1 MADIIP
7 FKGIRYNKDKVG
19 ALSDVMAPPYD
30 VISPAQQDEFYKRSP
45 YNVVRLDF
53 GKALEADTETLN
65 RYTRS
70 KASLDGWLA
79 EGALAPDAEHCLY
92 FYRMDYKA
100 PSGDARK
107 LTGIICMLRLE
118 EWDKGVVLPHERTLK
133 GPKVDRMEL
142 IKATGVMASQIF
154 SLYSDPEK
162 AVTAAME
169 AATKGSAPDV
179 EATDDDGAAHKVWA
193 VKDPDA
199 IKAARESLAGRPVF
213 IADGHHRYETSL
225 AYRDIRRAEGPYTGD
240 EPFNFVP
247 MFLANMEEDG
257 LTVLPTHRLV
267 DYRNGLDSGN
277 ILKKAAEYFDIE
289 EFPFTPDSEPEE
301 RRNLLD
307 ALVLKG
313 KNSQS
318 FGFYFHGDAA
328 FHLLTVKDM
337 AAVKSAL
344 GCSPSEAY
352 CNLDVTVLHSLI
364 VERIL
369 GIDTEEIAKDQ
380 PVKFDK
386 DGIRA
391 VERVRAGEFTM
402 CFLLNPTKV
411 HEVRDVALAGE
422 IMPQKS
428 TYFYPKLL
436 TGLVIAPVGG

>member
-7 FKGIRYNKDKVG
+7 FKGIRYDAGRVG
-19 ALSDVMAPPYD
+19 SLSEVMAPPYD
-30 VISPAQQDEFYKRSP
+30 VISPAQQDEFYKRSE

-53 GKALEADTETLN
+53 GKPAGTDDETAN

-70 KASLDGWLA
+70 RDTLA
-79 EGALAPDAEHCLY
+79 RWMDEGILARDSRPCLY
-92 FYRMDYKA
+92 FYRMDYTA
-100 PSGDARK
+100 PSGGRK
-107 LTGIICMLRLE
+107 QLSGIICMLRLE

-162 AVTAAME
+162 TVTTAMDN
-169 AATKGSAPDV
+169 ATASRPPDE
-179 EATDDDGAAHKVWA
+179 EATDDDGTLHRVWA
-193 VKDPDA
+193 VDDGAA
-199 IKAARESLAGRPVF
+199 IDAARASLAARPVF

-225 AYRDIRRAEGPYTGD
+225 AYRDILRAKGPFTGD

-267 DYRNGLDSGN
+267 NDTKGLDSRTV
-277 ILKKAAEYFDIE
+277 IEKASEYFDIE
-289 EFPFTPDSEPEE
+289 AHPFTPEDEPVV
-301 RRNLLD
+301 RRAVLD
-307 ALVLKG
+307 RLVEKG
-313 KNSQS
+313 KSSHS
-318 FGFYFHGDAA
+318 FGFYFHGDTSL
-328 FHLLTVKDM
+328 HLFTVKDM
-337 AAVKSAL
+337 AEVKCTL
-344 GCSPSEAY
+344 GCGPDEAF

-364 VERIL
+364 IERIL
-369 GIDTEEIAKDQ
+369 GIDTEEIAKNQ

-386 DGIRA
+386 DGMRA

-402 CFLLNPTKV
+402 CFLLNATRV